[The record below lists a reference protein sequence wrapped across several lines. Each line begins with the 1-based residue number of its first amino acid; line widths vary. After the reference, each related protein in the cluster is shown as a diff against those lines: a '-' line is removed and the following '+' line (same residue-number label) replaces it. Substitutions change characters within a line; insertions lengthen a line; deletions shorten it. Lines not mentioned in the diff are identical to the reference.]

1 MPTTK
6 TITIQKNH
14 LLLILGAVVAACVLG
29 AVYFTR
35 AAFVQPDFAPADS
48 DQDFAQNIL
57 GANNADNEFN
67 SNAVTGNPDGSL
79 IERLQGIQDDYVYN
93 NFTSLTKPQRYQVY
107 DDWNC
112 ANNNEEGAS
121 SCAAGDAE
129 YTGEEGEWTYY
140 YDSDLNGA
148 TIASSTVYKDERT
161 GLYWSDC
168 YDDDSGGGAC
178 LAIANNF
185 HAAVSICTDAEIN
198 AGTCDISARATTSAA
213 MTFCQNLELDKDG
226 DGTDD
231 TDWYLPSQ
239 KELLLAYINGAA
251 NNLPHVTGDYYWSST
266 ESYNG
271 PTSAWDV
278 YLSFGYT
285 FISTKTFTN
294 YVRCIHR

>member
-6 TITIQKNH
+6 TIVYKKLTQ
-14 LLLILGAVVAACVLG
+14 LVWLGVITFVVSVIAGTTLYV
-29 AVYFTR
+29 F
-35 AAFVQPDFAPADS
+35 AAFTEPAAAPGAS
-48 DQDFAQNIL
+48 NQDFTENIL
-57 GANNADNEFN
+57 GANNTDNDFD
-67 SNAVTGNPDGSL
+67 SSAVVASSTGSI
-79 IERLQGIQDDYVYN
+79 IERLQYIQD
-93 NFTSLTKPQRYQVY
+93 NFLFDTIPMRYQVY
-107 DDWNC
+107 DDWHC

-251 NNLPHVTGDYYWSST
+251 NNLPHVTGDFYWSST
-266 ESYNG
+266 EYYGS
-271 PTSAWDV
+271 PTNAWYV
-278 YLSFGYT
+278 YLFNGYT
-285 FISTKTFTN
+285 YCINVKTVTN